1 MAYST
6 NDALQ
11 AANHWSLHSE
21 LDQRI
26 DSLGV
31 RAARAATA
39 ELAADLDAI
48 RRIALANGMSPAL
61 PVVHALESALA
72 AGQRGPMI
80 ADGLSLL
87 RDAVTCGRSDPRTGA
102 AFAAACAIRL
112 TG

>member
-1 MAYST
+1 MATGRNWVLASDL
-6 NDALQ
+6 N
-11 AANHWSLHSE
+11 
-21 LDQRI
+21 QRI
-26 DSLGV
+26 DSIGA

-48 RRIALANGMSPAL
+48 RVIAAANGITPAL
-61 PVVHALESALA
+61 PIVHALESALA

-87 RDAVTCGRSDPRTGA
+87 RDAVACGRSDPRTGA

-112 TG
+112 AS